1 LPTGAFLRRGLAAAQ
16 PGVQAGLIIAA
27 AIFVGLIVQLFA
39 RHGTVAGWMLDVLLL
54 ALGLM
59 GACVLL
65 PVIPAAVMER
75 LSPRA
80 AFARAAVLTEGNRNR
95 VLGIVLLMALPM
107 APLLALAGGGA
118 GPVGAQVGPWALA
131 LVELAGYT
139 LAAIV
144 PAAVYAGLKEAA

>member
-1 LPTGAFLRRGLAAAQ
+1 MPPGAFLRRGLAAAQ
-16 PGVQAGLIIAA
+16 PGVQVGLIIAA
-27 AIFVGLIVQLFA
+27 AIFAGLIVQLFA
-39 RHGTVAGWMLDVLLL
+39 RHGTVAGWLLEVLLL
-54 ALGLM
+54 ALGLI

-65 PVIPAAVMER
+65 PVIPVAVVER
-75 LSPRA
+75 LGPRA

-95 VLGIVLLMALPM
+95 ILGVVLLMALTL

-118 GPVGAQVGPWALA
+118 GPVGPWALA